1 MKDSANF
8 GIPVGTSEERAEI
21 VAREMKA
28 IVSVL
33 FDQGYDI
40 DMMTSRGSYLLRSGG
55 TGCVF
60 ELRIFKK
67 IADDPAQEEEG
78 GLR

>member
-1 MKDSANF
+1 MKDSASLDL
-8 GIPVGTSEERAEI
+8 PVGMSEEQAAI
-21 VAREMKA
+21 ISRETKA

-40 DMMTSRGSYLLRSGG
+40 DQMTSRGTYLLRSGG

-60 ELRIFKK
+60 EFRVFKK
-67 IADDPAQEEEG
+67 IADDPD
-78 GLR
+78 